1 MTKSSHNNRLILV
14 FIIYYVIVC
23 SHCLV
28 LILFMKRW
36 SEQRQ
41 SSLDVVRLCAGQ
53 TCSPFVIM
61 RQGTETSKNTGCK
74 NWNKAW
80 FSPYLLVGSNI
91 MTTHILIYDFCFAI
105 LEETQMRGLT
115 CEEGYATTAQL
126 DIPATQMVFA
136 LYHVDHI
143 F

>member
-1 MTKSSHNNRLILV
+1 
-14 FIIYYVIVC
+14 
-23 SHCLV
+23 
-28 LILFMKRW
+28 
-36 SEQRQ
+36 
-41 SSLDVVRLCAGQ
+41 
-53 TCSPFVIM
+53 
-61 RQGTETSKNTGCK
+61 
-74 NWNKAW
+74 
-80 FSPYLLVGSNI
+80 